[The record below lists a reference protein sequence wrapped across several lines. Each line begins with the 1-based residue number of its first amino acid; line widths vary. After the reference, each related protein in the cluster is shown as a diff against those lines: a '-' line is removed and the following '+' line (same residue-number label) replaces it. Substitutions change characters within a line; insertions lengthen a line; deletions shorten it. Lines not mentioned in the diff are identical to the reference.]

1 MVFRIC
7 KVLIDVC
14 AGGDAAGRARAQ
26 RAVDAGAIEAVVE
39 AMRAHPQVAGVQ
51 GAACGAVGNV
61 CHGADA
67 AGPARRQRAA
77 VAGGRGV
84 AAAAMQAHPDVAV
97 VQRRGQRVVA
107 LLSDA

>member
-1 MVFRIC
+1 
-7 KVLIDVC
+7 VC
-14 AGGDAAGRARAQ
+14 G
-26 RAVDAGAIEAVVE
+26 
-39 AMRAHPQVAGVQ
+39 
-51 GAACGAVGNV
+51 
-61 CHGADA
+61 GADA
-67 AGPARRQRAA
+67 AGLARRQRAA